1 MTNEAAA
8 AAAVAVA
15 VWDIVKKPTQQRGTS
30 TNGVFFSKEKKK
42 KVTRKSDVGTRSAN
56 KSAEK
61 KAQRHVSFRPK
72 ISPLFFLADKKRLL
86 AANIKTG
93 HPQRAIHT

>member
-1 MTNEAAA
+1 MTNEAA

-30 TNGVFFSKEKKK
+30 TNGVFSKEKKK

-72 ISPLFFLADKKRLL
+72 ISSPFLSGR
-86 AANIKTG
+86 
-93 HPQRAIHT
+93 